1 MEFELVKIKELSG
14 KKASIYTIVKEGDKK
29 SLFEMFIEE
38 NSITFKSEIL
48 DILKRLNTIA
58 NKTGAREGFFKLK
71 EGKPGDGIC
80 ALYDQPGSKLRL
92 YCIRFGHEIIIIGG
106 GGTKPKNIS
115 ALQENDKL
123 KSENYQLRE
132 IAQQIMKA
140 QKEKD
145 IWFTKDYFGFE
156 GDLKFED

>member
-14 KKASIYTIVKEGDKK
+14 EKTSIYTVLSKGEKRSI
-29 SLFEMFIEE
+29 FEKFLEE
-38 NSITFKSEIL
+38 NSGTFKSEIL
-48 DILKRLNTIA
+48 DILQRLKTIA
-58 NKTGAREGFFKLK
+58 NKTGARDGFFKPN

-92 YCIRFGHEIIIIGG
+92 YCIRFGSQLIILGG
-106 GGTKPKNIS
+106 GGPKSKAIR
-115 ALQENDKL
+115 ALQESEKL
-123 KSENYQLRE
+123 KVENYQLRE

-140 QKEKD
+140 QKEKN
-145 IWFTKDYFGFE
+145 IWFTKDFLDLE